1 VSCWGNFAYYL
12 GVVFMK
18 EKTKL
23 VGTIYFNFDKGQDIE
38 EAVVFIEDAYKD
50 LIARYGFV
58 RKQALEISVGKNRS
72 VFLKYVAFVVLTK
85 KEQAYFREQY
95 NQLEEVSFALE
106 RY

>member
-1 VSCWGNFAYYL
+1 
-12 GVVFMK
+12 MK

-23 VGTIYFNFDKGQDIE
+23 VGTICFNVDKGQDLE
-38 EAVVFIEDAYKD
+38 EVVAFVEDAYKD
-50 LIARYGFV
+50 LIARYGFE
-58 RKQALEISVGKNRS
+58 RKQALEINVGKNRS

-85 KEQAYFREQY
+85 EEQTYFREQY